1 MNISTLEA
9 YVAQENKWATMFDKN
24 AKQLSLLNAKDRQK
38 IAESIDCRLSPE
50 NLSCDGELSR
60 AEVNRRFKHLTR
72 CAQELL
78 SIDPSVTIYELY

>member
-9 YVAQENKWATMFDKN
+9 YVEQENKWARAFNPK
-24 AKQLSLLNAKDRQK
+24 AKQLSLLNAADRQK

-78 SIDPSVTIYELY
+78 SIDPTVTIYEMY